1 MTHCIC
7 VTAIM
12 IFILRNLLF
21 FISLNKMT
29 VLMNLYSKEA
39 HLIFRGEANLFF
51 RFWPDSR
58 SEIQI
63 SFLML
68 QRKLF

>member
-1 MTHCIC
+1 MSLIIYDSLHMRHCDYDD
-7 VTAIM
+7 M

-21 FISLNKMT
+21 FISLNKMK
-29 VLMNLYSKEA
+29 VLMNLYSKET

-58 SEIQI
+58 SE
-63 SFLML
+63 M
-68 QRKLF
+68 